1 MSDIKDYGKA
11 LFELAKEENGIEGV
25 SRDVNAV
32 ISIVKKN
39 PDYLVILNS
48 PTLSKEEKR
57 ELIDEAFGTL
67 NENLCNLLKLM
78 CDKRMAHLYAAALQ
92 GFLDEYDAYMGI
104 LRVDAVTVRPLTQ
117 EQSERLTAKLE
128 ARTGK
133 KVIINNIIAQ
143 IFYSLIGDGIY
154 FILLLQCQRLYDIHL
169 IKSAETSQDILSNEL
184 TFRHIWE
191 PRPSTIDTLLF
202 LNKI

>member
-32 ISIVKKN
+32 ISIVKKT

-133 KVIINNIIAQ
+133 KVIINNIIDTG
-143 IFYSLIGDGIY
+143 ILGGIKLRYDGIQLDGS
-154 FILLLQCQRLYDIHL
+154 IKTRLEGL
-169 IKSAETSQDILSNEL
+169 AESLDSVIM
-184 TFRHIWE
+184 
-191 PRPSTIDTLLF
+191 
-202 LNKI
+202 